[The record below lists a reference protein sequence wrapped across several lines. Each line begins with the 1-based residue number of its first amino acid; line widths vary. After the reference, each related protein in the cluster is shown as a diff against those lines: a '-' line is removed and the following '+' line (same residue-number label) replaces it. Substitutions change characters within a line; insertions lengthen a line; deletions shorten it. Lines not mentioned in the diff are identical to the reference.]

1 MSKRKNGKSEQ
12 VTEAVQAAEVEA
24 PVTAEQLV
32 AVVEGEVPA
41 TAPANGKGKKPSEK
55 GLNVKMAKSKVT
67 EIVGLLDKISITDG
81 SNDPSNEV
89 LALAKSLKAELE
101 GLIAPKAKKA
111 SKKKGG
117 GVSVPADE
125 LARLRQIEKAMMDLG
140 YTIPTTPLAEQ
151 PRVEPAD
158 GIVPE
163 PAGK

>member
-55 GLNVKMAKSKVT
+55 GMNVKMAKSKVT
-67 EIVGLLDKISITDG
+67 EIVGLLNSISTTD
-81 SNDPSNEV
+81 SNFLSDDMMAS
-89 LALAKSLKAELE
+89 AKSLKAELE